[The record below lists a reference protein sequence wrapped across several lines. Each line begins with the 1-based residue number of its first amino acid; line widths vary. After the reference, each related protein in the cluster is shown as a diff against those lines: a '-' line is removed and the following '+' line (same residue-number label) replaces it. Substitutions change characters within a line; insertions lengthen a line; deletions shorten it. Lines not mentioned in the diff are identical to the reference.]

1 MVNEEIKNLNTKDKM
16 LIAKALT
23 DLATEIYKDNTEFIL
38 NQVLK
43 TDNTYDSK
51 YGKFWTR
58 KNNAKTV
65 QDIIEDNEKKIAKLQ
80 EDNKLL
86 AMQKPTTI
94 YKETSITLM
103 SKHSQVADNIAIEML
118 KDIMNNLDSKRLEKS
133 ASKISK
139 ITK

>member
-43 TDNTYDSK
+43 TDSTYDSK

-103 SKHSQVADNIAIEML
+103 SKHSQIADNIAIEIL
-118 KDIMNNLDSKRLEKS
+118 QDIMNNLDSKRLEKS

-139 ITK
+139 ATK